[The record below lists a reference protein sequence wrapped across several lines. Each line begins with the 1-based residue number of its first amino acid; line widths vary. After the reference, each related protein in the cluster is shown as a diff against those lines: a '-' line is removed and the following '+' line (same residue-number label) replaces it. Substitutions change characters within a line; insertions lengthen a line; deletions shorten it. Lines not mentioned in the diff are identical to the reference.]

1 MGTSIL
7 KLENVGYQYEGMRES
22 VLDGINAEFE
32 CGKVY
37 SIMGKSGAGKSTLL
51 SLLAGLDLCTKG
63 QILFSGTS
71 IKDLDRDIYRARDI
85 GVVFQSYNLIN
96 NARAVE
102 NIVLSM
108 NISKS
113 RVPDKKAHALALL
126 ARMGIDPETANRTV
140 LKLSGGEQQRVG
152 IARALSHDPRVVV
165 ADEPTG
171 NLDAATESD
180 ILGIL
185 QHLAHDED
193 RCVVVVTHSRE
204 VTAIADIVYKIAGG
218 HMQAA

>member
-1 MGTSIL
+1 MSIL
-7 KLENVGYQYEGMRES
+7 ALENVTYQYAGTNKKVLKGIS
-22 VLDGINAEFE
+22 VTFE

-37 SIMGKSGAGKSTLL
+37 AIMGKSGTGKSTLL
-51 SLLAGLDLCTKG
+51 SLLAGLDLCSSG
-63 QILFSGTS
+63 NILFEGENLSS
-71 IKDLDRDIYRARDI
+71 LDRDIYRSRDV

-96 NARAVE
+96 NLKAID

-113 RVPDKKAHALALL
+113 TVTDKKTFAYELL
-126 ARMGIDPETANRTV
+126 ERIGIDRETASRTI

-152 IARALSHDPRVVV
+152 IARALAHNPRILI

-171 NLDAATESD
+171 NLDASTEQE

-185 QHLAHDED
+185 KNLAHDED
-193 RCVVVVTHSRE
+193 RCVIVVTHSKE
-204 VTAIADIVYKIAGG
+204 VTAYADVVYRIANGNLINA
-218 HMQAA
+218 